1 MRYQRKN
8 PVPRSVYDAGK
19 AMWQKGPMPEYCTG
33 RLDWLKKEEKAGRC
47 NGLCGKFEIKTDWGK
62 APS

>member
-1 MRYQRKN
+1 M
-8 PVPRSVYDAGK
+8 PRSVYEAGK
-19 AMWQKGPMPEYCTG
+19 AMWQKGPMPEYCTD

-62 APS
+62 ASS